1 MTIFY
6 GFDGRT
12 YANIT
17 NKCPCDCVFCI
28 RKGGDSIVGND
39 PLWLEH
45 EPTLDEIKQAF
56 DKLDVSSIKEVVFC
70 GYGEPME
77 RAETLI
83 DTAKYIKSK
92 GNISIRVNTNG
103 LVRLI
108 DPSFDISAL
117 KGVVNSVSIS
127 LNAPDS
133 KSYYEITR
141 PSFGEKAFDE
151 MLKFSVDVKDL
162 GIKTGFT
169 VVDMGNMADSIEKCR
184 ALSQSMGI
192 PLRVRQYVTDNENY
206 R

>member
-1 MTIFY
+1 MTVFY

-56 DKLDVSSIKEVVFC
+56 DKLNVSSIKEVVFC

-77 RAETLI
+77 RATVLL

-92 GNISIRVNTNG
+92 GNISIRINTNG

-108 DPSFDISAL
+108 YPLFDISTL
-117 KGVVNSVSIS
+117 KGAVDSVSIS

-133 KSYYEITR
+133 KSYCEITR
-141 PSFGEKAFDE
+141 PKFGEIAFDE
-151 MLKFSVDVKDL
+151 MLKFAQDVKSL

-169 VVDMGNMADSIEKCR
+169 VVDMGNMAEHIEKCR
-184 ALSQSMGI
+184 VLSLSLGI